1 MIKNDRQYAA
11 TQKQLTLL
19 EQSLDQGT
27 ANSNMPEFL
36 VLNTKNSIKSL
47 INDLKKEILEYNLLK
62 QKGIKAITVSDWYD
76 FLLIPIK
83 YRIANNLTIE
93 QFAQKVKVHSR
104 QIAGYEKEEYR
115 NVTMSTFTK
124 ILEEI
129 NINPTNFI
137 KKAA

>member
-83 YRIANNLTIE
+83 YRIENNLTIE